1 MTQTWSKIGDG
12 GTAEIYLNESGQVV
26 KLFREG
32 FSESGALNEYG
43 KSVWAYEA
51 GLPAAKPLGMEL
63 HGGRPAIRLERI
75 EGESLLERLY
85 REPETAEEAARTFAA
100 YQVELNERPADKL
113 GDDQR
118 ERLVQRIGWTDRLQ
132 EEVKAAVLAELAKL
146 PQGDRLC
153 HGDYHPGNI
162 METPEGWRVIDWID
176 ATCGHPLYD
185 PARTLLLLGFGT
197 EEGGARGVM
206 EQAAET
212 FRCAYL
218 EEYAQRSGYSAEE
231 IERWMLPLAAAR
243 LVEPIPETEKTKLLG
258 WVRQRLTE
266 QI

>member
-26 KLFREG
+26 KLFREW
-32 FSESGALNEYG
+32 FSESGVASEYG

-51 GLPAAKPLGMEL
+51 GLPAAKPLGMEF
-63 HGGRPAIRLERI
+63 HGGRHAILLERI

-100 YQVELNERPADKL
+100 YQVRLNERSAEELRDN
-113 GDDQR
+113 QR
-118 ERLVQRIGWTDRLQ
+118 ERLVNRIGGAEMLR
-132 EEVKAAVLAELAKL
+132 EEEKAYILAELNKL
-146 PQGDRLC
+146 PEGDRLC

-212 FRCAYL
+212 FRRAYL
-218 EEYAQRSGYSAEE
+218 DEYARRSGYSAEE

-243 LVEPIPETEKTKLLG
+243 LVEPIPETEKEKLLG
-258 WVRQRLTE
+258 WIRGRLAE
-266 QI
+266 QG